1 MAHDKNLDTN
11 LRDIL
16 DKIGKELHSNSI
28 NNYIQYIEELKNYLA
43 KNKEIVI
50 DKAIFQAV
58 MQIRKGEM
66 KVSQEAIHY
75 LLSHCIKN
83 RSVNTE
89 DKTLSFKDVINCLK
103 EAMKDKG
110 YFRDSNLNKLLNDQ
124 DEDGISLLHKAVL
137 ENNTD
142 AIEILLAND
151 VNSLAISKDNKTPFT
166 LDGISLS
173 AKSALLD
180 GMSEQSKRYK
190 ENTLVNSSIAF
201 ATGFFSTVGVGTAM
215 CLVLGDGASSCRTAV
230 AIGMSLALLVGGVA
244 LLAVYSFSPDYKQ
257 AKAIDTFLFSKEASL
272 EATGTTH
279 VGDNKNRIV

>member
-1 MAHDKNLDTN
+1 MTHDTNLDTN

-16 DKIGKELHSNSI
+16 VRIGKELHSDPK
-28 NNYIQYIEELKNYLA
+28 NNTNYMQHIEELKQYLQNNKGIA
-43 KNKEIVI
+43 VNKELF
-50 DKAIFQAV
+50 KLAILKPINV
-58 MQIRKGEM
+58 WET
-66 KVSQEAIHY
+66 KVSQEAIYY
-75 LLSHCIKN
+75 LLSYYIENNNIK
-83 RSVNTE
+83 
-89 DKTLSFKDVINCLK
+89 FQDVINCLK
-103 EAMKDKG
+103 DAMKDKK
-110 YFRDSNLNKLLNDQ
+110 YLHDSNLHKLLNYP

-166 LDGISLS
+166 LDGISFS
-173 AKSALLD
+173 AKSALIN
-180 GMSEQSKRYK
+180 GMKEQAKRYK

-201 ATGFFSTVGVGTAM
+201 ATGFFSTVGLGTAM
-215 CLVLGDGASSCRTAV
+215 CLVLGNGASSCRTAV

-257 AKAIDTFLFSKEASL
+257 AKAIDRVLFSKEASL
-272 EATGTTH
+272 ESTETTH